1 VETMNAFY
9 IKDGEIA
16 YPVKKA
22 MLSGNVFN
30 ALKHASASSMKT
42 RQIGP
47 FILPQII
54 VSKLRVV
61 G

>member
-1 VETMNAFY
+1 
-9 IKDGEIA
+9 
-16 YPVKKA
+16 

-30 ALKHASASSMKT
+30 ALKHASASSIKT
-42 RQIGP
+42 RQVGP
-47 FILPQII
+47 FILPQIV